1 MFSVQMYLDAIWT
14 IPYFLGSDGFIEP
27 GVNAQIWCPHF
38 LHGKLLNFYECLR
51 RTLLVNVDG
60 IFLGHHFI
68 DGRMALLLL
77 ATLLCG
83 SHSAG
88 PKLERKGLRDCGKES
103 PVAVQLL
110 DQRLGMGSGAVH
122 YFKKENR
129 EEE

>member
-27 GVNAQIWCPHF
+27 GVNAQIWSSHF

-83 SHSAG
+83 SHGGILPRPPVEKEQLAPPSTAG
-88 PKLERKGLRDCGKES
+88 S
-103 PVAVQLL
+103 NQL
-110 DQRLGMGSGAVH
+110 
-122 YFKKENR
+122 
-129 EEE
+129 